1 MREIQLDE
9 LKKVEFKLLLL
20 IDSICKEH
28 GWKYSLC
35 GGTLLGAIR
44 HKGFIPWDD
53 DVDIAMPREDYEAF
67 LKYGIEHGRE
77 KKIEIIST
85 QNSKGYAYLAA
96 KVCDTDTIMEEENFE
111 RDNLKMGVYVDIFP
125 IDGLG
130 NKEDAKKH
138 FRVRRFERELLVT
151 RNWKKF
157 FRSKTH
163 AWYIEPIRFSFW
175 LMSRFISTSKLVHRV
190 ESYYEQFPLEDSEYA
205 AVVCGSYR
213 EKEILPTEILNTF
226 AEVEFEGSRFMAFR
240 EYDAYLKSI
249 YGDYMKLPP
258 KEKQVTHHMF
268 KAYWKD

>member
-9 LKKVEFKLLLL
+9 LKKVELGLLLQV
-20 IDSICKEH
+20 DSICKEH

-53 DVDIAMPREDYEAF
+53 DIDIAMPRKDYEAF
-67 LKYGIEHGRE
+67 LQYGIGHGQE

-85 QNSKGYAYLAA
+85 KNSKGYAYLAA

-111 RDNLKMGVYVDIFP
+111 RDNLKMGVYVDVFP

-130 NKEDAKKH
+130 KKDVAKKH
-138 FRVRRFERELLVT
+138 FRARRFERELLVA
-151 RNWKKF
+151 RNWKRF

-163 AWYIEPIRFSFW
+163 AWYIEPIRFAFW
-175 LMSRFISTSKLVHRV
+175 VLSRFVSTQQLVKRV
-190 ESYYEQFPLEDSEYA
+190 ESYYAQFPLESSEYA

-213 EKEILPTEILNTF
+213 EKEILPTVVLNT
-226 AEVEFEGSRFMAFR
+226 
-240 EYDAYLKSI
+240 
-249 YGDYMKLPP
+249 LP
-258 KEKQVTHHMF
+258 Q
-268 KAYWKD
+268 